1 MLELDAR
8 FLFFHSDIN
17 RHCKFAIAESLAS
30 MGRNKKGYNWKARQ
44 VVKTEVVN
52 EEKVCFRSSFDILH
66 CLADICEL
74 RDFLLLLRLR
84 WKLMW
89 RQLHRAGSMMIVTF
103 LSCLPASVRPRLSG
117 RRKSPTEYFQKA
129 RGRNL
134 RRLLTQK
141 RRRRM

>member
-52 EEKVCFRSSFDILH
+52 EKRYVFALVSIFYIV
-66 CLADICEL
+66 
-74 RDFLLLLRLR
+74 LLIF
-84 WKLMW
+84 
-89 RQLHRAGSMMIVTF
+89 ANCVIFFG
-103 LSCLPASVRPRLSG
+103 C
-117 RRKSPTEYFQKA
+117 
-129 RGRNL
+129 
-134 RRLLTQK
+134 
-141 RRRRM
+141 